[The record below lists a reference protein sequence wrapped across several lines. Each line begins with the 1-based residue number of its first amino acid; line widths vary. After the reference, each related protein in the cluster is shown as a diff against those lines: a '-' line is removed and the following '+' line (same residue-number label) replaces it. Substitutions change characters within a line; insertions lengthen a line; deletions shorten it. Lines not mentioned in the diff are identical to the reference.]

1 MGPIGEWSLSEAARL
16 LGQPQHRLIY
26 FCEKDVVVPD
36 LGNAKGRGS
45 SRRFSARNLLEF
57 AVALRLREL
66 TLPVD
71 TVAAIIH
78 VLRAFETKVTDE
90 IKGFDLIHSLRGKNA
105 PDLRIII
112 SDGRLLYFSLGV
124 GAGDRKLFGGL
135 DFHSLATKK
144 IKPTMIRKEKIAA
157 NEFGKGVTPKPA
169 SPASEFGGPEG
180 SKHARIEISVT
191 RIAKDLPL
199 DG

>member
-1 MGPIGEWSLSEAARL
+1 MVAQIEWNLSETARK
-16 LGQPQHRLIY
+16 LGEPQHRLIY
-26 FCEKDVVVPD
+26 LCEKGVVVPD

-57 AVALRLREL
+57 TVALKLREL

-71 TVAAIIH
+71 TVAAILH
-78 VLRAFETKVTDE
+78 VLRAFETKVADE
-90 IKGFDLIHSLRGKNA
+90 IKGFDLIHSLRSKNA

-124 GAGDRKLFGGL
+124 GAGDRKLFGGV
-135 DFHSLATKK
+135 DFHRLATRK
-144 IKPTMIRKEKIAA
+144 IKSTTIRKEKIAA
-157 NEFGKGVTPKPA
+157 NEFGKEVPHKPA

-180 SKHARIEISVT
+180 SEHARIEISVT

>member
-1 MGPIGEWSLSEAARL
+1 MTAREEWTLSEAARFL
-16 LGQPQHRLIY
+16 AEPQHRLIY
-26 FCEKDVVVPD
+26 LCEKGVVVPD
-36 LGNAKGRGS
+36 FGDAKGRGS

-57 AVALRLREL
+57 AVVLKLREL

-71 TVAAIIH
+71 TIAAIIH
-78 VLRAFETKVTDE
+78 VLRAFETKVADE
-90 IKGFDLIHSLRGKNA
+90 IKGFDLIYSLRGKNA

-135 DFHSLATKK
+135 DFHSLATRK
-144 IKPTMIRKEKIAA
+144 IKPTTIRKEKFAA
-157 NEFGKGVTPKPA
+157 NESGKEVTQKPA
-169 SPASEFGGPEG
+169 APALEFGGPEG